1 MSKSIVYV
9 VHSSLGL
16 GMELSN
22 FYEKLIAIKNNLDE

>member
-9 VHSSLGL
+9 VHSSL